1 MSAQNLYRLGCF
13 RPISWVDYGERA
25 YYSRCT
31 RLGVTMSDYLFAR
44 PSLLEG
50 IARNIDLFGTLNE
63 YNTSS
68 SSIEADLQAHYND
81 LACLQKDMSYA
92 IHEVI
97 GGYKSKKKN
106 VGKKNLFTM
115 PNNPLSNHKSNGCQL
130 PPPSHEL
137 FRYETRCSGLG
148 AAYVELYS
156 LVQRWS
162 LRMLQL

>member
-1 MSAQNLYRLGCF
+1 
-13 RPISWVDYGERA
+13 
-25 YYSRCT
+25 
-31 RLGVTMSDYLFAR
+31 MSDYLFAR

-97 GGYKSKKKN
+97 GGYKSKKR
-106 VGKKNLFTM
+106 T
-115 PNNPLSNHKSNGCQL
+115 
-130 PPPSHEL
+130 
-137 FRYETRCSGLG
+137 
-148 AAYVELYS
+148 
-156 LVQRWS
+156 
-162 LRMLQL
+162 